1 MTRLQ
6 AAMRCVHNV
15 HVMQSVNIAELRS
28 HLSTYLGR
36 ARRGEEIIVRD
47 RNLAIAKI
55 VPLSKTGDF
64 DEELL
69 DLAAQGLVRLPEK
82 PLDWKA
88 FFSLPAPNVPLEK
101 IQAAIEA
108 EREED

>member
-1 MTRLQ
+1 
-6 AAMRCVHNV
+6 
-15 HVMQSVNIAELRS
+15 MQSVNIAELRS
-28 HLSTYLGR
+28 HLSAYLGR
-36 ARRGEEIIVRD
+36 ARRGEEILIRD
-47 RNLAIAKI
+47 RQVAIAKI
-55 VPLSKTGDF
+55 VPLSKTGNF

-82 PLDWKA
+82 PLDWKT
-88 FFSLPAPNVPLEK
+88 FFSLPAPDVPLEK

>member
-1 MTRLQ
+1 M
-6 AAMRCVHNV
+6 H
-15 HVMQSVNIAELRS
+15 SVNIAELRD
-28 HLSTYLGR
+28 HLSVYLGR
-36 ARRGEEIIVRD
+36 ARRGEEIVIRD

-55 VPLSKTGDF
+55 VPLSKSRDF

-82 PLDWKA
+82 RLDWKA
-88 FFSLPAPNVPLEK
+88 FFSLPAANAPLQK